1 MPKDE
6 PLMTFYRWDD
16 ARTEYMYIRGSRLH
30 DSSHVSYNDKN
41 IIRRSEDLII
51 LSIYMTTPT
60 INELISSREEL
71 EVYMNYYIY
80 FSVLY
85 ITGLVKSFITSYVL
99 TLE

>member
-1 MPKDE
+1 
-6 PLMTFYRWDD
+6 
-16 ARTEYMYIRGSRLH
+16 MYIHGSRLH
-30 DSSHVSYNDKN
+30 DSSHVSY

-71 EVYMNYYIY
+71 EVCMNYYIY